1 MNTMKRMVRRL
12 LPAPV
17 DNAVRRTL
25 HARRLSRAPAR
36 PVDVSRLPTAEEVSV
51 SELFEDGGL
60 SGEWDRARRRIG
72 EVFEYEN
79 KWQAVDVG
87 VRRALWYLVRR
98 WRPRSVLEIGTLV
111 GASTV
116 HIAMALK
123 ACGPADAPTPRL
135 VTVDLNDVNDP
146 ARRPWTR
153 HGVSASPREML
164 ERLDCA
170 DLVEF
175 VTASSLDY
183 LPGREDEFDFIFVD
197 HAASADVVYR
207 ELPPALAALRPGG
220 RLLMD
225 AYYPDGKPLHP
236 GGAAAPGPH
245 LALRRLRSEGAGIA
259 ALPLGALPWPT
270 EPGGSNRLT
279 SLALLARE

>member
-1 MNTMKRMVRRL
+1 M
-12 LPAPV
+12 
-17 DNAVRRTL
+17 DNALRRAL
-25 HARRLSRAPAR
+25 QARRLSREPAR
-36 PVDVSRLPTAEEVSV
+36 EADVSKLPKLEDISL
-51 SELFEDGGL
+51 SELFAGDGL
-60 SGEWDRARRRIG
+60 AGEWERARRRIE
-72 EVFEYEN
+72 EVFPYEN

-87 VRRALWYLVRR
+87 VRRALWYLIRR
-98 WRPRSVLEIGTLV
+98 WRPRSVLEIGTLI

-123 ACGPADAPTPRL
+123 ACGQANAPSL

-146 ARRPWTR
+146 AGRPWMR

-164 ERLDCA
+164 QRLDCA

-197 HAASADVVYR
+197 HAASADIVYR
-207 ELPPALAALRPGG
+207 ELPPALAALRSGG
-220 RLLMD
+220 QLLMD

-236 GGAAAPGPH
+236 GGVAAPGPH

-270 EPGGSNRLT
+270 APGGSNRLT